1 MRRLTVFSETTR
13 RRAIVRISRIGAEQV
28 SSTEPLALRF
38 TDDTLLPATNCRLNL
53 AVMILFGW
61 RCARILPPAEFR
73 GQLVEPTIG
82 LTTAGHRPQGHREI
96 KLCGLS
102 LHPRQAD
109 PQQGF
114 ALMPFPRF
122 SAQNRWRG
130 SATRRPRWISGAV
143 AAKPNGPH
151 LFTDVECVI
160 WSEQR
165 CVKSSFH
172 TIYLYNFL
180 RRFPWPA
187 RWMSDVCANSRPPV
201 DVKLLPASPSILP
214 LLWKQTL
221 TKIRYGPAS

>member
-1 MRRLTVFSETTR
+1 MRRLTVFSETSR
-13 RRAIVRISRIGAEQV
+13 RLAIVRIWCIGAERV

-38 TDDTLLPATNCRLNL
+38 TDNALLPATNCRLNL

-73 GQLVEPTIG
+73 GQLVEPTDV

-130 SATRRPRWISGAV
+130 SATRRPPLNLRHGCGKAQRSHI
-143 AAKPNGPH
+143 
-151 LFTDVECVI
+151 FTDVECVI

-180 RRFPWPA
+180 RRFP
-187 RWMSDVCANSRPPV
+187 
-201 DVKLLPASPSILP
+201 
-214 LLWKQTL
+214 
-221 TKIRYGPAS
+221 

>member
-1 MRRLTVFSETTR
+1 MRRLTVFSETSR
-13 RRAIVRISRIGAEQV
+13 RLAIVRIWCIGAERV

-38 TDDTLLPATNCRLNL
+38 TDNALLPATNCRLNL

-73 GQLVEPTIG
+73 GQLAEPTIV

-102 LHPRQAD
+102 LRPRQAD

-130 SATRRPRWISGAV
+130 SATRRPPLNLRHGCGKAQRS
-143 AAKPNGPH
+143 H
-151 LFTDVECVI
+151 LFTDIECVI
-160 WSEQR
+160 
-165 CVKSSFH
+165 
-172 TIYLYNFL
+172 
-180 RRFPWPA
+180 
-187 RWMSDVCANSRPPV
+187 
-201 DVKLLPASPSILP
+201 
-214 LLWKQTL
+214 
-221 TKIRYGPAS
+221 